1 MLLFRCGN
9 NVRLRAELGC
19 LYQGLQPPVEQ
30 EAERLLVMLTRR
42 MIPLG
47 TGKRSASTELFAS
60 ISYVVLILTISGRF
74 ISDRLAVG
82 SVVLPE
88 FRPL

>member
-1 MLLFRCGN
+1 
-9 NVRLRAELGC
+9 
-19 LYQGLQPPVEQ
+19 
-30 EAERLLVMLTRR
+30 